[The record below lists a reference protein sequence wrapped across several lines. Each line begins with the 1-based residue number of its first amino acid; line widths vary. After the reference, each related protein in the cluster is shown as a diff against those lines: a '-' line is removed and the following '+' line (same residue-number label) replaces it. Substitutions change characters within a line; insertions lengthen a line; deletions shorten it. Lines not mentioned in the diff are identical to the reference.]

1 MEKVN
6 LGCSGIMAS
15 RVVLGNMRINAMS
28 KKEVAELIHTAISSG
43 INMFDHADIYGGG
56 ICEELYGGLITPSLR
71 EKVIIQTKCGIRK
84 GYYDFSKEHIL
95 ESVDGSLKRLQ
106 MEYIDI
112 LLLHRPD
119 ALMEPEEV
127 ADAFN
132 QLSNSGKVRA
142 FGVSNFNPTQI
153 ELLQRA
159 CNQKII
165 VNQMQFGPAH
175 TPMIDRG
182 INVNTMD
189 ARACD
194 RDGGILDYCQLH
206 NITMQTWSPFQ
217 YGAFEGLFIHSPKYE
232 KLNEVIDRLAEQYGV
247 TNSAIVTAW
256 ILRHP
261 AKMQMIAGTTSVNR
275 IKEMAEGAEI
285 TLTRP
290 EWYEIYRA
298 AGNPIP

>member
-1 MEKVN
+1 MEKIN
-6 LGCSGIMAS
+6 LGNSGILAS
-15 RVVLGNMRINAMS
+15 RVILGNMRINQMS
-28 KKEVAELIHTAISSG
+28 KKEVLELINAAVANG

-56 ICEELYGGLITPSLR
+56 VCEELYSGLIAPSLR

-95 ESVDGSLKRLQ
+95 GSVDGSLKRLQ

-127 ADAFN
+127 AEAFN
-132 QLSNSGKVRA
+132 KLSNSGKVRA
-142 FGVSNFNPTQI
+142 FGVSNFNSTQI

-159 CNQKII
+159 CNQKLI

-189 ARACD
+189 PRACD
-194 RDGGILDYCQLH
+194 RDGGILDYCQLK
-206 NITMQTWSPFQ
+206 NMTMQTWSPFQ

-232 KLNEVIDRLAEQYGV
+232 KLNEVIDRLAQQYGV

-261 AKMQMIAGTTSVNR
+261 AKMQMIAGTTSVAR
-275 IKEMAEGAEI
+275 IKEMADGANI
-285 TLTRP
+285 RLTRE